1 MDLSQD
7 EREYKWFEAAKSYEQ
22 ALHSLSLPS
31 SSAADYW
38 QRIGYCYDLASRQTR
53 DMEEFKNLRTLAVEA
68 YEKAAGLFVEGL
80 TPEIQGKSSQCLAL
94 AEYARSWL
102 ASSSSEKQKA
112 LNKCHRLAKAAL
124 EVFKNSG
131 NIMEYGSTA
140 NILNQ
145 CLFDRLYIAGTGDE
159 VKAICKEGIDTADAA
174 ITALSKLENK
184 NELLLAFSWASLQT
198 WYAAN
203 VSEQEKQAKTLAN
216 RCVSYSENALKLSK
230 QVKNPHY
237 RVMALWAGTLSAL
250 FFTDNIESSREYAK
264 EMLEQAS
271 AIRDNYYKGIA
282 GYLLAFVLNW
292 MIPGE
297 ANPDKK
303 KNSHEEILKYAGE
316 AIQHL
321 QLVNQD
327 TAIAETYLF
336 YVESYSCLAREFATN
351 ASEKL
356 SFSRKA
362 IETGEKGLDHALRS
376 GSLDA
381 LGSTLHALSKAYHY
395 YSKLEPEK
403 EEKQQQLKNA
413 LGFRKEYLNT
423 VQKGFPA
430 NGWVLGVGLVCEA
443 QIEADLAALEKEEG
457 KIALLQDAISDMND
471 GVTYCKNWIE
481 TESRAVPSLIAMVAG
496 MEDAF
501 AEMLDE
507 GYQLTSDKENLK
519 KANEVY
525 GNAAEDFKKV
535 DLPSRVAESY
545 WKIARNLDLLGEH
558 NQAAGNFEKG
568 FAGYKAAAQK
578 ISQFSDFYL
587 DYASYMKAW
596 SEIEHAKLAHVNEN
610 YSVAMQH
617 YEKATNL
624 LKQSKSWD
632 YLSSNFYAWS
642 LLEQAEDLSR
652 KENCA
657 ESIAAFEKAV
667 KFLSESEKILRSEF
681 AKIDR
686 TDEQNLVKNLID
698 VSRVRGEYG
707 KGRIA
712 IEEAKILNMQGN
724 HTASSEKYER
734 AAETFQK
741 IAQVDS
747 EQIGKEARA
756 LVYLCQAWQKMT
768 LAEARAS
775 PIMYEESA
783 ELFGLANEYST
794 KESTSL
800 LALGHSNFCKALEA
814 GTEFEIT
821 RNSSMYEETM
831 RYMDSAS
838 NYYLRAGFESAS
850 DYAKATQRLFD
861 AYVYMDSAKREKD
874 LGKEAKFYI
883 MAERVLQISAECY
896 AKAGHT
902 KKSMQVERLLRKVR
916 EERELALSLNE
927 VFQASSITSSTT
939 SFSAIEP
946 TEEKAV
952 GLERFEHADVQA
964 KIVQQKTE
972 LHVGEDADLE
982 VQIVNVGKEAVLLTK
997 IDNILPAGFQ
1007 LSSKPDSWS
1016 IEGTGL
1022 SVKAKLLEPLEPNGI
1037 KFAFRSFIKGPVEI
1051 KPRIICVDQSGRQ
1064 MTYSPESVTF
1074 NFLEAALPERVSTGY
1089 MNLDNLLLGGIPEN
1103 YAVILTSPSIDER
1116 ERLIR
1121 KFIQTGL
1128 TNGQTTFFITGEPGN
1143 VASLAQE
1150 FQSILYLFVCNPRAD
1165 AIIQNLPN
1173 VFKIKGVESLTDI
1186 DIALTKSFRMLDAS
1200 RSGPRRAC
1208 IDIVSDVLLQHH
1220 AVTTRK
1226 WLSGLIPDLR
1236 SKGFTTLAI
1245 INPQMHAQEEVQAI
1259 LGLFEGEIK
1268 IYEKETEK
1276 GPEKILRI
1284 KKLYNQKYLEK
1295 ELILT
1300 NEELQ

>member
-1 MDLSQD
+1 MK
-7 EREYKWFEAAKSYEQ
+7 EIAQ
-22 ALHSLSLPS
+22 AGI
-31 SSAADYW
+31 
-38 QRIGYCYDLASRQTR
+38 Q
-53 DMEEFKNLRTLAVEA
+53 
-68 YEKAAGLFVEGL
+68 AG
-80 TPEIQGKSSQCLAL
+80 S
-94 AEYARSWL
+94 
-102 ASSSSEKQKA
+102 
-112 LNKCHRLAKAAL
+112 
-124 EVFKNSG
+124 
-131 NIMEYGSTA
+131 
-140 NILNQ
+140 
-145 CLFDRLYIAGTGDE
+145 
-159 VKAICKEGIDTADAA
+159 AA

-184 NELLLAFSWASLQT
+184 DELLLSYSLASLHT
-198 WYAAN
+198 WYLAN
-203 VSEQEKQAKTLAN
+203 ISGQEKEAKQLAAQ
-216 RCVSYSENALKLSK
+216 CLSYSESANKLADQVGNPYLKAASF
-230 QVKNPHY
+230 
-237 RVMALWAGTLSAL
+237 WSGTLSTL
-250 FFTDNIESSREYAK
+250 FFTENIESSLDYSK
-264 EMLEQAS
+264 KMLEQAS
-271 AIRDNYYKGIA
+271 IVRDNYLQGIA
-282 GYLLAFVLNW
+282 YYLLSFVSDW

-303 KNSHEEILKYAGE
+303 KKRHEEILCYAREGV
-316 AIQHL
+316 QRL
-321 QLVNQD
+321 QIVLQD
-327 TAIAETYLF
+327 APIAETYLF
-336 YVESYSCLAREFATN
+336 YSENYSDLARDFAVHVP
-351 ASEKL
+351 EKL
-356 SFSRKA
+356 ACSKKA
-362 IETGEKGLDHALRS
+362 IETGEKGLEHAIRS

-381 LGSTLHALSKAYHY
+381 TASTLHALSKALQY
-395 YSKLEPEK
+395 YSNLEPMKLEKPEL
-403 EEKQQQLKNA
+403 LKTA
-413 LGFRKEYLNT
+413 LGYRKEY
-423 VQKGFPA
+423 A
-430 NGWVLGVGLVCEA
+430 NITQRFFGTNSWVMGVGLVYA
-443 QIEADLAALEKEEG
+443 GQIEAEIARTGKEG
-457 KIALLQDAISDMND
+457 GDKSALLLSAIANMQE
-471 GVTYCKNWIE
+471 GVSYCKKWV
-481 TESRAVPSLIAMVAG
+481 ESRAVPSLVAIVAG
-496 MEDAF
+496 FEDDYAGMLYENYSVT
-501 AEMLDE
+501 AE
-507 GYQLTSDKENLK
+507 KENLN
-519 KANEVY
+519 KANEALD
-525 GNAAEDFKKV
+525 NAADDFKKV

-545 WKIARNLDLLGEH
+545 WRIARNHDLVGQH
-558 NQAAGNFEKG
+558 DQASQNFEKA

-596 SEIEHAKLAHVNEN
+596 SEIEHAKIAHINEN
-610 YSVAMQH
+610 YAVATQH
-617 YEKATNL
+617 YEKTTNL

-652 KENCA
+652 KENCT
-657 ESIAAFEKAV
+657 ESIAAFGKAI
-667 KFLSESEKILRSEF
+667 KFLSESERILRSEF
-681 AKIDR
+681 VRIDR

-698 VSRVRGEYG
+698 ASRIRGEYG

-724 HTASSEKYER
+724 HTASSEKYEC
-734 AAETFQK
+734 AAEAFQK

-747 EQIGKEARA
+747 EQVGKEARA
-756 LVYLCQAWQKMT
+756 LVYLCQAWQKMN

-783 ELFGLANEYST
+783 ALFELANKYST

-861 AYVYMDSAKREKD
+861 AYIYMDSAKREKD
-874 LGKEAKFYI
+874 PGKEARYYT

-902 KKSMQVERLLRKVR
+902 GKSTQVERLLKKVK

-964 KIVQQKTE
+964 KIVQHETG
-972 LHVGEDADLE
+972 LRVGENADLE

-1007 LSSKPDSWS
+1007 LSSKPDCCS

-1022 SVKAKLLEPLEPNGI
+1022 AVKAKQLEPLELNGI
-1037 KFAFRSFIKGPVEI
+1037 KFALRSFIKGPVEI
-1051 KPRIICVDQSGRQ
+1051 KPRIVCVDQTGRQ
-1064 MTYSPESVTF
+1064 MIFSLEPVTF
-1074 NFLEAALPERVSTGY
+1074 NFLEAALPGRVSTGY

-1121 KFIQTGL
+1121 KFIQAGL

-1150 FQSILYLFVCNPRAD
+1150 FQTTLYLFVCNPRAD

-1236 SKGFTTLAI
+1236 SKGFTTLAV
-1245 INPQMHAQEEVQAI
+1245 INPQMHSQEEVQAI